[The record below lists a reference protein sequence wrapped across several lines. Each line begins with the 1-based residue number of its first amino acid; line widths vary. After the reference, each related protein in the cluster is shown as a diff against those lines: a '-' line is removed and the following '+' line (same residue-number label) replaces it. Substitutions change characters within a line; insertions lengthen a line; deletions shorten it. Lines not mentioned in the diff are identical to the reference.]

1 MKNNETQTAA
11 KFYIYSGKNFIGAEK
26 SERSA
31 ILTGRKWNREM
42 SEVTGVATG
51 GFEVYYNDRLIR
63 IQCCNNFGESW
74 TEKDNLDFPEDA
86 VKNPAAVALGK
97 MTSTAK
103 KKSSAANGKKGGAPK
118 KTYYLLSGEGEGG
131 TWSGPFVTT
140 GRAIRMRAKKEEC
153 GGDRWCSIWEL
164 SPETDERI
172 ACVVNI
178 DNDDMRD
185 VPDTDED

>member
-1 MKNNETQTAA
+1 MADAETINQIKGSIEKHGAKSVYEAA
-11 KFYIYSGKNFIGAEK
+11 MARFDGAKSGNRALADVGLPAAETLK
-26 SERSA
+26 YAHTVSVVSYDYMTQGQQ
-31 ILTGRKWNREM
+31 I
-42 SEVTGVATG
+42 
-51 GFEVYYNDRLIR
+51 
-63 IQCCNNFGESW
+63 
-74 TEKDNLDFPEDA
+74 EDA
-86 VKNPAAVALGK
+86 ARAKENLNASISLVMSYLGK
-97 MTSTAK
+97 KTSAVK
-103 KKSSAANGKKGGAPK
+103 AKSSAANGKKGGAPK